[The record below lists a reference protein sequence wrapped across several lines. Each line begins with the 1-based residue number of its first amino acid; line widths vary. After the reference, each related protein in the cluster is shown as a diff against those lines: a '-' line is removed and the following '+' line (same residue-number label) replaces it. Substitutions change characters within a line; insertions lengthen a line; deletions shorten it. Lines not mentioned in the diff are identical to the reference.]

1 MNGARTTS
9 WEGLVHCTGTV
20 LDMEAVEDI
29 DEACWLTITVD
40 GAVVGLGRPPWPGG
54 RYLPRRTLR
63 LEVTLEVLEVL
74 SRLECGLAVQRVA
87 SYMGTHDHLVS
98 RTRMSPSSLVWWG
111 GWHLGVCCML
121 LTGWSP
127 LASQLLCN
135 ASSQCPSLVAQ
146 W

>member
-1 MNGARTTS
+1 M
-9 WEGLVHCTGTV
+9 HCTGTV

-74 SRLECGLAVQRVA
+74 SRLGCGLAVQRVA

-121 LTGWSP
+121 SAGEACTHRMVP
-127 LASQLLCN
+127 LGK
-135 ASSQCPSLVAQ
+135 PVAV
-146 W
+146 

>member
-1 MNGARTTS
+1 MAQITARTHFS
-9 WEGLVHCTGTV
+9 CRVKDERRPHHPWEGLVHCTGTV

-111 GWHLGVCCML
+111 GWHLGVC
-121 LTGWSP
+121 
-127 LASQLLCN
+127 
-135 ASSQCPSLVAQ
+135 
-146 W
+146 

>member
-1 MNGARTTS
+1 MNGARTTP
-9 WEGLVHCTGTV
+9 WEGLVHCMGTV

-74 SRLECGLAVQRVA
+74 SRLGCGLAVQRVA